1 MVAGGGWTRAPRMNA
16 AFLCKPTRIHHTHPQ
31 GAGQPAW
38 ILESGVLPTFCTY
51 HTGAKNPL
59 ECWAGRCYLMLGASS
74 RQSERGRRSC
84 GVSAP
89 INRGWRSRTCTAS
102 RRRACWAKRC
112 TTWTGSGPSS
122 WRFLDNG
129 TWPLDSNPVEN
140 AIRPFVVGRRRWLF
154 ADTVGGA
161 NGSANLYSLIE
172 TAKGNNVEPVGTSSP
187 CSRSCRCRK
196 RPTTTKPCCHGDSCS
211 DQAGKSAICLSA
223 GHSLLRSTS

>member
-1 MVAGGGWTRAPRMNA
+1 MQRPLDLRHHGGAVGREWHLRAARAFAGLADA
-16 AFLCKPTRIHHTHPQ
+16 A
-31 GAGQPAW
+31 
-38 ILESGVLPTFCTY
+38 
-51 HTGAKNPL
+51 
-59 ECWAGRCYLMLGASS
+59 S

-89 INRGWRSRTCTAS
+89 INRGWRSCTCTAS

-129 TWPLDSNPVEN
+129 IWPLDSNPAEN

-161 NGSANLYSLIE
+161 NRSANLYSLIE
-172 TAKGNNVEPVGTSSP
+172 TAKGNNVEPYRHLVALFKKLPLAQTA
-187 CSRSCRCRK
+187 
-196 RPTTTKPCCHGDSCS
+196 D
-211 DQAGKSAICLSA
+211 DYEA
-223 GHSLLRSTS
+223 LLQW